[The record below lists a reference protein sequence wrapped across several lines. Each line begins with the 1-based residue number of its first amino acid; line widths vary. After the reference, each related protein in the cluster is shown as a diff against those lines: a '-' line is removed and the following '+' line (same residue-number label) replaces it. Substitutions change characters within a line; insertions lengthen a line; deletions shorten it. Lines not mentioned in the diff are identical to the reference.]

1 MRLLP
6 FEEIYSL
13 NYYDEFMGAEIEFI
27 DNFGW
32 RMIDHLTPNLIS
44 VFSCVFISPVLKH
57 ITEERRIISY
67 GALSTEAF

>member
-32 RMIDHLTPNLIS
+32 RMIDYLTPNLIS
-44 VFSCVFISPVLKH
+44 VFSCVFISPVLRAYHK
-57 ITEERRIISY
+57 RASY
-67 GALSTEAF
+67 YFLWCFVY